1 MKSLQ
6 NVRLFGH
13 TWTRISTPSTKLLF

>member
-6 NVRLFGH
+6 SVRLFGH
-13 TWTRISTPSTKLLF
+13 TWTRISTHWTKLLC

>member
-1 MKSLQ
+1 MKSPQ

-13 TWTRISTPSTKLLF
+13 TWARISTPWTKLLF

>member
-6 NVRLFGH
+6 NVPLFGH
-13 TWTRISTPSTKLLF
+13 TWTRISTHWTKLLF